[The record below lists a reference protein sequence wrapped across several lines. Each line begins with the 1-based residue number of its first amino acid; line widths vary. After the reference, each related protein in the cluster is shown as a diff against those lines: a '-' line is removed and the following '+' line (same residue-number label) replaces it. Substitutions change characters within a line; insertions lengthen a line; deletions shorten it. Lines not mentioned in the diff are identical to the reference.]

1 MYKPDEAAEDDDE
14 DDEDEERAR
23 RHADDDRELLL
34 GQHGVGPGVGEG
46 EGDVALG
53 HAAVVD
59 GHAAV
64 LAEVAGGHRRHR
76 QAEVPLDATFG
87 SRVCQNMSQFLLS
100 EAIVMVNTCF
110 VPSIYYS
117 EDKTFFTLIKEGDK
131 NCLT

>member
-1 MYKPDEAAEDDDE
+1 MRYCDV
-14 DDEDEERAR
+14 
-23 RHADDDRELLL
+23 LYCSVLYCT
-34 GQHGVGPGVGEG
+34 VPGVGEG

-87 SRVCQNMSQFLLS
+87 SRVCQSMSQFLL
-100 EAIVMVNTCF
+100 
-110 VPSIYYS
+110 
-117 EDKTFFTLIKEGDK
+117 TL
-131 NCLT
+131 